1 MSDRWSDRLSA
12 YLDDELDRAE
22 RSAIETHLASCD
34 ECAGTLEALREVT
47 ARARRLEN
55 PPPAR
60 DLWPGIEARLAAA
73 QSGASAGE
81 RAAAGA
87 VHAGVPPTRVIH
99 PARRID
105 FSLPQASEAVAE
117 LQRTLEQ
124 HRTEL
129 DSSTVRIVEQNLA
142 VIDRAILQA
151 RRALAA
157 DPASPYLHQHLALQL
172 KLKLDLLRRT
182 AELSGA

>member
-105 FSLPQASEAVAE
+105 FSLPQAIAAAAALILLSAGAMWWAMRASDMRGAAGRSGTSGPV
-117 LQRTLEQ
+117 
-124 HRTEL
+124 
-129 DSSTVRIVEQNLA
+129 VRS
-142 VIDRAILQA
+142 D
-151 RRALAA
+151 
-157 DPASPYLHQHLALQL
+157 ASPAPG
-172 KLKLDLLRRT
+172 
-182 AELSGA
+182 GASRENAVSSPSK